1 MVERRDI
8 ALFPLRVVLFPGSK
22 LDLQIFERRYLDL
35 ISQCMR
41 NDEGFGV
48 CLLREGEEVIREVSK
63 QTIHRT
69 GTYGKIVD
77 WDQLE
82 NGLLGVTVEGQ
93 TKFRIHD
100 CWQADSGVLEASVE
114 FNEMDSLQQDVV
126 PHGDE
131 FAALVDLLQNLE
143 SHPMIA
149 QKNIPVD
156 YDNLWELGWR
166 LSELI
171 PIELEKRQD
180 LLELDDPWDRIHA
193 IESLVSDIANEDS

>member
-1 MVERRDI
+1 MSERRDI

-22 LDLQIFERRYLDL
+22 LDLQIFERRYVDL
-35 ISQCMR
+35 VSHCMR

-48 CLLREGEEVIREVSK
+48 CLLREGEEVIREASK

-82 NGLLGVTVEGQ
+82 NGLLGITVEGQ
-93 TKFRIHD
+93 AKFRIHD
-100 CWQADSGVLEASVE
+100 CWQADTGVLEASVE
-114 FNEMDSLQQDVV
+114 FSSADTLQQDAV
-126 PHGDE
+126 PLSEE

-143 SHPMIA
+143 SHPMVE
-149 QKNIPVD
+149 QKNIQVD

-166 LSELI
+166 LGELI
-171 PIELEKRQD
+171 PVDMEQRQD
-180 LLELDDPWDRIHA
+180 LLELDDPWDRIRA
-193 IESLVSDIANEDS
+193 IEQLVSDIANEET

>member
-1 MVERRDI
+1 MSERRDI

-22 LDLQIFERRYLDL
+22 LDLQIFERRYVDL
-35 ISQCMR
+35 VSHCMR

-48 CLLREGEEVIREVSK
+48 CLLREGEEVIREASK

-69 GTYGKIVD
+69 GIYGKIVD

-82 NGLLGVTVEGQ
+82 NGLLGITVEGQ

-100 CWQADSGVLEASVE
+100 CWQADTGVLEASVE
-114 FNEMDSLQQDVV
+114 FSNADTLQQDAV
-126 PHGDE
+126 PLSEE

-143 SHPMIA
+143 SHPMVE
-149 QKNIPVD
+149 QKNIQVD

-166 LSELI
+166 LGELI
-171 PIELEKRQD
+171 PVDMEQRQD
-180 LLELDDPWDRIHA
+180 LLEFDDPWDRIRA
-193 IESLVSDIANEDS
+193 IEQLVSDIANEET

>member
-1 MVERRDI
+1 MSERRDI

-22 LDLQIFERRYLDL
+22 LDLQIFERRYVDL
-35 ISQCMR
+35 VSHCMR

-48 CLLREGEEVIREVSK
+48 CLLREGEEVIREASK

-82 NGLLGVTVEGQ
+82 NGLLGITVEGQ

-100 CWQADSGVLEASVE
+100 CWQADTGVLEASVE
-114 FNEMDSLQQDVV
+114 FSNADTLQQDAV
-126 PHGDE
+126 PLSEE

-143 SHPMIA
+143 SHPMVE
-149 QKNIPVD
+149 QKNIQVD

-166 LSELI
+166 LGELI
-171 PIELEKRQD
+171 PVDMEQRQD
-180 LLELDDPWDRIHA
+180 LLELDDPWDRIRA
-193 IESLVSDIANEDS
+193 IEQLVSDIANEET

>member
-1 MVERRDI
+1 MSERRDI

-22 LDLQIFERRYLDL
+22 LDLQIFERRYVDL
-35 ISQCMR
+35 VSHCMR

-48 CLLREGEEVIREVSK
+48 CLLREGEEVIREASK

-82 NGLLGVTVEGQ
+82 NGLLGITVEGQ

-100 CWQADSGVLEASVE
+100 CWQADTGVLEVSVE
-114 FNEMDSLQQDVV
+114 FSNADTLQQDAV
-126 PHGDE
+126 PLSEE

-143 SHPMIA
+143 SHPMVE
-149 QKNIPVD
+149 QKNIQVD

-166 LSELI
+166 LGELI
-171 PIELEKRQD
+171 PVDMEQRQD
-180 LLELDDPWDRIHA
+180 LLELDDPWDRIRA
-193 IESLVSDIANEDS
+193 IEQLVSDIANEET

>member
-1 MVERRDI
+1 MSERRDI

-22 LDLQIFERRYLDL
+22 LDLQIFERRYVDL
-35 ISQCMR
+35 VSHCMR

-48 CLLREGEEVIREVSK
+48 CLLREGEEVIREASK

-82 NGLLGVTVEGQ
+82 NGLLGITVEGQ

-100 CWQADSGVLEASVE
+100 CWQADTGVLEANVE
-114 FNEMDSLQQDVV
+114 FSNADTLQQDAV
-126 PHGDE
+126 PLSEE

-143 SHPMIA
+143 SHPMVE
-149 QKNIPVD
+149 QKNIQVD

-166 LSELI
+166 LGELI
-171 PIELEKRQD
+171 PVDMEQRQD
-180 LLELDDPWDRIHA
+180 LLELDDPWDRIRA
-193 IESLVSDIANEDS
+193 IEQLVSDIANEET